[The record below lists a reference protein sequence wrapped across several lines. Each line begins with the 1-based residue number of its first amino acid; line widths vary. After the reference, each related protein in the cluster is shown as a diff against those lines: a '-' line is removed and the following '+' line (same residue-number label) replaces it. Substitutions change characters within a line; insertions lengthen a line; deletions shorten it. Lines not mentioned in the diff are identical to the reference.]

1 MVKEKVQEDTRML
14 VSEIVKGIQD
24 KKGLSITCMNLAK
37 IKSTVC
43 DYFVVCHGTSNTHVS
58 AIADSIEEK
67 VNKETGIKPRRKE
80 GLVNSEWILLDY
92 LDVVV
97 HIFQQHIREYYR
109 LEDLWADAPHV
120 EIESEQND
128 VIALLS

>member
-1 MVKEKVQEDTRML
+1 MVKEKLQEETKVL

-43 DYFVVCHGTSNTHVS
+43 DYFVVCHGTSNTHVN
-58 AIADSIEEK
+58 AIAESIEEK
-67 VNKETGIKPRRKE
+67 VNKETGLKPRRKE
-80 GLVNSEWILLDY
+80 GVSNSEWVLLDY

-97 HIFQQHIREYYR
+97 HIFQEHVREYYR
-109 LEDLWADAPHV
+109 LEDLWADAPLV
-120 EIESEQND
+120 EIANEEND
-128 VIALLS
+128 VITMLS